1 MAHAGRGQKPK
12 WEVPIKEGQTKPYY
26 FVKTQFRSMFT
37 MLALP
42 KTPAQ
47 SFRRGGSGSGC
58 RCSFFRLDL
67 TARFAAML
75 MLLAGLQPAA
85 ATSISSTVPA
95 NGAANVSPAAPVV
108 FTFSAA
114 MNPSATTATFID
126 ETAGGESPPVITAWS
141 SNNTVLTCTASPQ
154 FANNHLIEWS
164 VSGLDAMGN
173 ALTGTTSGDFT
184 TIVGVNGGSG
194 TNAYTVSYVAEYWE
208 YEQTNSAPPV
218 LAKKPYVFDAQT
230 ALASN
235 LSATSITV
243 TLPTSAVSNLVE
255 DALTPEKYDLNV
267 GATNLATFNSDFPTG
282 DYTFTINGSSP
293 QQVAVDLPV
302 FAQPNAPQI
311 TDYTAA
317 QSINASQ
324 PFTVT
329 WNTFTNGTSADLISF
344 EVLGVFQTPDFG
356 QPGALNGTN
365 TSFTIPAGTLQPGT
379 NYSAALGFYHYTLA
393 TNGTVITLA
402 YVGSLTG
409 VLYFKTATNSAPP
422 LLTISQSGTN
432 VILAWPTNAAGFNL
446 EYATNLNSPS
456 WNTNLP
462 APVVINTNNVVTN
475 GISSTQ
481 RYYLLVNP

>member
-1 MAHAGRGQKPK
+1 
-12 WEVPIKEGQTKPYY
+12 
-26 FVKTQFRSMFT
+26 MFT

-47 SFRRGGSGSGC
+47 SSRRRESGSG
-58 RCSFFRLDL
+58 RSRSFFRFPKLDL
-67 TARFAAML
+67 TARLAAML

-95 NGAANVSPAAPVV
+95 NGAVNISPGAPVV

-126 ETAGGESPPVITAWS
+126 ETAGGESPPVIPAWS

-184 TIVGVNGGSG
+184 TIMGVNGGSG
-194 TNAYTVSYVAEYWE
+194 TNAYTVSHVAEYWE

-267 GATNLATFNSDFPTG
+267 STTNLATFNSDFPTG
-282 DYTFTINGSSP
+282 NYTFSINGSSP
-293 QQVAVDLPV
+293 QQVTVGLPV

-311 TDYTAA
+311 TDYAAA

-344 EVLGVFQTPDFG
+344 EVLGVFQTPNFG

-365 TSFTIPAGTLQPGT
+365 TSFKIPAGTLQPGT

-409 VLYFKTATNSAPP
+409 ILYLKTATNSAPP
-422 LLTISQSGTN
+422 LLSISQSGTN
-432 VILAWPTNAAGFNL
+432 VILSWPTNATGFNL

-462 APVVINTNNVVTN
+462 APVVISTNNVVTN

-481 RYYLLVNP
+481 RYFRLVNP